1 MIARESFP
9 LSSTFWSADQRKSI
23 RGPWYFERK
32 RRLECVK
39 SEQTQREEREGRRKE
54 RKVKERSSCVYRMR
68 VEFYACLIWKWIARE
83 YASMRR
89 VEETDKRNR
98 HGRKRERGRK
108 RGRKRTE
115 RERKRERNRWLFH
128 RLSPSLHL
136 PFSLFFP
143 PFMLSLLPSRATRTG
158 QQTARKR
165 ENNFLRSRFITQIT
179 HLYRTLK
186 TRYV

>member
-1 MIARESFP
+1 MIACKSFP
-9 LSSTFWSADQRKSI
+9 LSSTFRNAEQRKSI

-32 RRLECVK
+32 RRPECEK
-39 SEQTQREEREGRRKE
+39 RTDAKRRKE
-54 RKVKERSSCVYRMR
+54 GEKKGEEGKGEERSSCVYRMR

-89 VEETDKRNR
+89 VEEAEKGNR
-98 HGRKRERGRK
+98 RAKGREREEER
-108 RGRKRTE
+108 RTDE
-115 RERKRERNRWLFH
+115 IDYFVVSLF
-128 RLSPSLHL
+128 PLHL
-136 PFSLFFP
+136 PFSLFFL
-143 PFMLSLLPSRATRTG
+143 PFVLSLLPSRTTRTG

-165 ENNFLRSRFITQIT
+165 ANNFLRSRFITQIT